1 MARATAAELPE
12 VTEAHRRA
20 AFEAMRWTGWTFEAA
35 MADDTRRRVI
45 EARAHQV
52 RTQLWR
58 SERHQCHSADALAFM
73 VEGLRIAQ
81 RNARYTPHIGIDYGN
96 PWPPTVQDLKR
107 AAAGD
112 LDD

>member
-1 MARATAAELPE
+1 MAHAHACDLPD
-12 VTEAHRRA
+12 VTDAHRRA

-52 RTQLWR
+52 RTQQWKATR
-58 SERHQCHSADALAFM
+58 RTVIRHMASTGDQHPIK
-73 VEGLRIAQ
+73 GRPGQ
-81 RNARYTPHIGIDYGN
+81 RF
-96 PWPPTVQDLKR
+96 WPIDLKR